1 MFTNVVNWFI
11 QGKKLNELIS
21 GKLTDIF
28 LLFCWY
34 FLLYQPYCRRQ
45 CSWTHI
51 YLWHCQLSSKLP
63 IKIYDNPY
71 FWKVDLCYITGLIYY
86 MFMITSEFYL
96 ACYLHWD
103 FLVSNQTSC
112 METTS
117 GLGLPSMNCPSKI
130 WANLRGYG
138 VQSGC
143 SL

>member
-1 MFTNVVNWFI
+1 MFTNIVNGFI
-11 QGKKLNELIS
+11 QEKKLNGLIS
-21 GKLTDIF
+21 GKVADIF
-28 LLFCWY
+28 LLLQ

-45 CSWTHI
+45 CSWTHV
-51 YLWHCQLSSKLP
+51 YLWHCQLASKLP

-71 FWKVDLCYITGLIYY
+71 FWKFDLCYITGSIYY
-86 MFMITSEFYL
+86 MLMIASEFSL

-103 FLVSNQTSC
+103 FLVSNQTSL

-117 GLGLPSMNCPSKI
+117 GLGQPSTNCPSKI

-143 SL
+143 